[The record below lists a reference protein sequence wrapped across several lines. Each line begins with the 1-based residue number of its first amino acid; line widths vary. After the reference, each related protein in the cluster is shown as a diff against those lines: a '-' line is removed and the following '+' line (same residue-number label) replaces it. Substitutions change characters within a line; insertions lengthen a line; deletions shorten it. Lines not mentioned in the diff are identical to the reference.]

1 MKTFLI
7 WHDFYWDDV
16 RVGDGHGGWQGGWW
30 GGRHGGWYG
39 SRLTWWWRWP
49 NFQLLQVAPPGDQI
63 FVIVLKE
70 KKCCCEEVGIVKE
83 VTKSK
88 NWKFLNKWK
97 YSKKWRYSNKWK

>member
-1 MKTFLI
+1 MVAKFST
-7 WHDFYWDDV
+7 DASGV
-16 RVGDGHGGWQGGWW
+16 
-30 GGRHGGWYG
+30 
-39 SRLTWWWRWP
+39 TWWP

-88 NWKFLNKWK
+88 N
-97 YSKKWRYSNKWK
+97 